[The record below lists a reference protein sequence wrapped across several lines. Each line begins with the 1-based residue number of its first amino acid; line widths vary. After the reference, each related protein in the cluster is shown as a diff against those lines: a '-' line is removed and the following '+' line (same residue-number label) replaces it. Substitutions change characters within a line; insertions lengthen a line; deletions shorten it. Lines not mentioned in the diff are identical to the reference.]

1 MKNGRV
7 ALPYFFY
14 ILILEKYQSGVLFYV
29 QWRSS
34 EEMKQEARGVAP
46 KNP

>member
-14 ILILEKYQSGVLFYV
+14 ILILEKYQRRVISYGQL
-29 QWRSS
+29 RSS